1 MRNHEARIAISM
13 KGISKRFGAVQAL
26 ADADLEVACGTI
38 HGLVGQNGAGKSTII
53 KVLAGINVPDSGE
66 IRIMGQPVTRLT
78 PAGVEALGVHFI
90 HQDRL
95 LVPTATVGE
104 AVFLG
109 NEPRVGPFIARRRM
123 EREAAALLKR
133 YFDLELPAGLLV
145 QDLTTAQQ
153 KIVQITR
160 ALARDARVLVLDEP
174 TAALVKREVDSLF
187 AVLRRLR
194 DDGIAV
200 IFISHYMQEI
210 ESLCDAVTVMRNGTD
225 VGVVSPKR
233 TPMDEII
240 GMMIARDVGEMFPAR
255 QVAPG
260 APMLEVNG
268 LARAGSFADVS
279 LTVRR
284 GEIVGLTGLLGS
296 GAKELVQCLFGL
308 KQADAGTVAVDGR
321 RVALGSPMQAV
332 QAGIAMLP
340 EDRRAHGVALGLSVR
355 ENISLASLG
364 RYSRAGFMRDGGER
378 SAVGDFIRELSIK
391 TPGGEALVRNLSGG
405 NQQKVA
411 IAKWLSCQ
419 SKVYVLDEP
428 TVAVDVAA
436 KVEIYTL
443 LNRLAAEGSAIL
455 MLSSDLLELSDF
467 CDRVLV
473 VYRGAIVGEFSG
485 ERLNSDQLLAAS
497 SGAQRA
503 DGLTQGA
510 NA

>member
-1 MRNHEARIAISM
+1 MRNDEPSIAISM
-13 KGISKRFGAVQAL
+13 KGISKRFGAVHAL
-26 ADADLEVACGTI
+26 ADANLEVACGTI

-66 IRIMGQPVTRLT
+66 IHIMGERVEHLT
-78 PAGVEALGVHFI
+78 PARAEALGVHFI

-104 AVFLG
+104 AVYLRH
-109 NEPRVGPFIARRRM
+109 EPRLGPFVNKRRM
-123 EREAAALLKR
+123 ERGAAALLKK
-133 YFDLELPAGLLV
+133 YFGLELPHNLLI

-160 ALARDARVLVLDEP
+160 ALAQQAKVLVLDEP
-174 TAALVKREVDSLF
+174 TAALVKKEVDSLF

-225 VGVVSPKR
+225 VGVVSPTT
-233 TPMDEII
+233 TPMDDII
-240 GMMIARDVGEMFPAR
+240 AMMIARDVGEMFPAR
-255 QVAPG
+255 HLALG
-260 APMLEVNG
+260 ATRLEVNG
-268 LARAGSFADVS
+268 LSCEGSFRDVS

-284 GEIVGLTGLLGS
+284 GEVVGLTGLLGS

-308 KQADAGTVAVDGR
+308 RHAHSGTVSVDGK
-321 RVALGSPMQAV
+321 RVSLGSPMNAV
-332 QAGIAMLP
+332 RNGIAMLP

-355 ENISLASLG
+355 ENVSLASLG
-364 RYSRAGFMRDGGER
+364 RYSRMGFMRGGER

-391 TPGGEALVRNLSGG
+391 TPDGDALVRNLSGG

-443 LNRLAAEGSAIL
+443 LNRLASEGAAIL

-473 VYRGAIVGEFSG
+473 IYRGELVGEFSG
-485 ERLNSDQLLAAS
+485 ERLNNDQLLAAS
-497 SGAQRA
+497 SGAA
-503 DGLTQGA
+503 LAEGVTV
-510 NA
+510 